1 MRQDLREQESQMK
14 DAMSES
20 IAPDELDH
28 RLRDI
33 VRSVEQGKPFM
44 PAYGESD
51 STTKALADLQRYLEE
66 RGARSRQ
73 ELERSRQVQADVS
86 SQSQG

>member
-1 MRQDLREQESQMK
+1 MK

-20 IAPDELDH
+20 IAPEELDH

-44 PAYGESD
+44 SAYGEND
-51 STTKALADLQRYLEE
+51 STTKALADLQRYLEDHGG
-66 RGARSRQ
+66 RFKH
-73 ELERSRQVQADVS
+73 ELERSRRVQAEVS
-86 SQSQG
+86 WNFSLFC